1 MKDFIKNPTVKKIY
15 LNTKSSL
22 SKLLEYLILAAFTA
36 PTLFV
41 YYGMKTN
48 QNPNELIKAI
58 SPFDVA
64 VLLLF
69 LTIICAFYIFLQD
82 LVNSESETT
91 LQDIFG
97 GLDGDFDK
105 EGNFEGLAQTPNGN
119 YRVNLELVTE
129 ETTAKVKAKANA

>member
-1 MKDFIKNPTVKKIY
+1 MNESKNQLLKKVW

-22 SKLLEYLILAAFTA
+22 SKLFEYLILAAFA
-36 PTLFV
+36 SPTLFV
-41 YYGMKTN
+41 YYGIKTN
-48 QNPNELIKAI
+48 KNPNELIKALSI
-58 SPFDVA
+58 FDAA

-69 LTIICAFYIFLQD
+69 LTIICAVYIFLQE
-82 LVNSESETT
+82 LVNSQSEAT

-105 EGNFEGLAQTPNGN
+105 DGNFEGLAQTPNGN